1 VKRYVRAARALL
13 EKLPLGLALRLAA
26 LFVFRRALAIPVS
39 FSFAQ
44 TGEDRILSSYLHE
57 RTGFYVD
64 VGCNDPLKFS
74 STFAFYLK
82 GWKGIAIDANDVIVD
97 RFQETRRQDVCVA
110 AAVSD
115 SERDVIFHRSESDTV
130 STIDEEVLEQW
141 QDNWKFRPEDQVV
154 VRTQTLTSIL
164 EKALPNET
172 MDIDFM
178 TIDVEG
184 HEFQVLSGLDFS
196 RYRPKLITVEIHD
209 LKTIFSS
216 RVYLLL
222 VEKGYS
228 LIGYVTM
235 NAYFVDDFAKS
246 SSAD

>member
-1 VKRYVRAARALL
+1 VKRYVSSARALL
-13 EKLPLGLALRLAA
+13 ERLPLGLALRL
-26 LFVFRRALAIPVS
+26 LVMFFIRRVLAIPVS

-44 TGEDRILSSYLHE
+44 TGEDRILSFFLHQ
-57 RTGFYVD
+57 RTGFYID
-64 VGCNDPLKFS
+64 VGCNDPLKYS
-74 STFAFYLK
+74 STFVFYLK
-82 GWKGIAIDANDVIVD
+82 GWSGIAIDANEAIVD
-97 RFQETRRQDVCVA
+97 RFQKTRQQDVCIA

-141 QDNWKFRPEDQVV
+141 QDNWKFRPEDQVA

-164 EKALPNET
+164 QKALPDQT

-196 RYRPKLITVEIHD
+196 RYRPKLISVEIHD
-209 LKTIFSS
+209 LRTIFLN
-216 RVYLLL
+216 RIYLLL

-228 LIGYVTM
+228 LVGYVTM
-235 NAYFVDDFAKS
+235 NAYFLDDSAALS
-246 SSAD
+246 SEV

>member
-1 VKRYVRAARALL
+1 VKRYVRAARALFD
-13 EKLPLGLALRLAA
+13 KLPLGLALRLTTMF
-26 LFVFRRALAIPVS
+26 LVRRILAIPVN

-44 TGEDRILSSYLHE
+44 TGEDRILSSYLHQ

-97 RFQETRRQDVCVA
+97 RFRQARKRDVCVS

-130 STIDEEVLEQW
+130 STIDEEVLETW
-141 QDNWKFRPEDQVV
+141 QENWKFRPEDQVA

-164 EKALPNET
+164 ERALPDQT
-172 MDIDFM
+172 IDIDFL

-209 LKTIFSS
+209 LKTMFSN
-216 RVYLLL
+216 RIYLLL

-235 NAYFVDDFAKS
+235 NAYFADDTPGLRPKN
-246 SSAD
+246 